1 MMINLLTVGMGF
13 IGSAVVLHLLAAQ
26 IGGLA

>member
-13 IGSAVVLHLLAAQ
+13 IGSAVVRQLLAQ
-26 IGGLA
+26 RFILE